1 MSALLNKAKEQLLI
15 HWMVG
20 FYVFLFSGVALGTS
34 WQTATA
40 GVNWSEAD
48 HDSKVRM
55 IVGILVTWGTVM
67 MAFLNKATSKV
78 LQGELPIGE
87 ERTFERSAKVT
98 DERGKVTEES
108 VKQSITAAT
117 PISKPANQ
125 PPEIPPAK

>member
-1 MSALLNKAKEQLLI
+1 MSALLTKAKEQILI
-15 HWMVG
+15 YWMVG

-87 ERTFERSAKVT
+87 ERTFERSTKAT
-98 DERGKVTEES
+98 DETGKVTEEN

-117 PISKPANQ
+117 PTTPEVPAQ
-125 PPEIPPAK
+125 PKEIKL